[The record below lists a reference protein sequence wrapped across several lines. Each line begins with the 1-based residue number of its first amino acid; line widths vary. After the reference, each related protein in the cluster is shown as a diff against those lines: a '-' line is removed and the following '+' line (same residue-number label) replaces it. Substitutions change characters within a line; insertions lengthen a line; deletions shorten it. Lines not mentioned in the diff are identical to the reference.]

1 MKPQS
6 STIKALVRAQE
17 KESCLKSSLMLGDHV
32 GKRYL
37 YELWNGDK
45 EIFVYGLRAAGIYK
59 AIKNTQYIMEKVE
72 NPFNEV

>member
-1 MKPQS
+1 
-6 STIKALVRAQE
+6 
-17 KESCLKSSLMLGDHV
+17 MLGDHV

-37 YELWNGDK
+37 YELSNGDK
-45 EIFVYGLRAAGIYK
+45 EIFFYALRAAGIYK

>member
-6 STIKALVRAQE
+6 STIKALVQAHE
-17 KESCLKSSLMLGDHV
+17 EESCLKSSLMLGDHV

-37 YELWNGDK
+37 YELSNGDK

>member
-6 STIKALVRAQE
+6 STIKALVRARE
-17 KESCLKSSLMLGDHV
+17 KESCLKSSLKLGDHV

-45 EIFVYGLRAAGIYK
+45 EIFVYGLRAAGTYK
-59 AIKNTQYIMEKVE
+59 AIENTQYIMEKVE
-72 NPFNEV
+72 NPFKEV